1 VIERTFRPDDAAGLV
16 ALVQACDET
25 YRSWLPA
32 GWTPPEVAPDWAA
45 RFAEPDRWSVLIED
59 EGAVVGFASFRQA
72 YEGVPPA
79 ESGPPLEGV
88 AHVGAVFVAP
98 SHWRR
103 GIARR
108 MLGLAEAAMRERG
121 FTRAILW
128 TPEGAPAE
136 QLYLALGWELDGRRL
151 WHDWVGV
158 WVVGYSKRL

>member
-1 VIERTFRPDDAAGLV
+1 VIERAFRAGDAEALA
-16 ALVQACDET
+16 ALVRACDET

-32 GWTPPEVAPDWAA
+32 GWSPPEVGADWAG
-45 RFAEPDRWSVLIED
+45 RFSEPDRWSVLVED
-59 EGAVVGFASFRQA
+59 DGAVVGFTSFRQA
-72 YEGVPPA
+72 YDGVPPA
-79 ESGPPLEGV
+79 DSGPVLEGV

-108 MLGLAEAAMRERG
+108 MLGQAEDAMRARG
-121 FTRAILW
+121 FTRALLW

-136 QLYLALGWELDGRRL
+136 HLYSSLGWERDGRRM

-158 WVVGYSKRL
+158 WVVGYAKAL

>member
-1 VIERTFRPDDAAGLV
+1 VIERSFRLDDAEALAELV
-16 ALVQACDET
+16 RACDET

-32 GWTPPEVAPDWAA
+32 GWTPPEVSADWAA
-45 RFAEPDRWSVLIED
+45 RFSEPDRWSLLIED
-59 EGAVVGFASFRQA
+59 EGSVVAFVSFRQA

-79 ESGPPLEGV
+79 ESGPVIEGI

-108 MLGLAEAAMRERG
+108 MLDQAEDAMRARG
-121 FTRAILW
+121 FTGAILW

-136 QLYLALGWELDGRRL
+136 RLYSALGWKLDGRRI
-151 WHDWVGV
+151 WNGWVGV
-158 WVVGYSKRL
+158 WVVGYAKAL